1 MTNHLSEDVS
11 STDFNIMDEMEKNIS
26 LKAGLFG
33 GNPVVIAPV
42 APPPSFREVQTWSRA
57 RELYKTMKAKAGT
70 SKTLQ
75 ETETKDAKQTVVSS
89 NEHGN
94 KSVDTEVKSPKFTKL
109 KEQKSVTFDDVTIID
124 FDDEDETPS
133 KKTRSK
139 STPKSS
145 TRPVSKTPAK
155 SAIKK
160 SKIPSPELEIIDD
173 DEHGTSD
180 VISPSPPAKRIKTRS
195 SQVST
200 STPRR
205 RVPLEQEFPP
215 CTPIQ
220 SSVGHK
226 AGVTPSPT
234 TPKSSS
240 AFRSTRRGR
249 ETPPPAT
256 PSTSMGKTTTPPL
269 TPTSSQVHGLKR
281 LSRRLSQRRLSS
293 GMEASLRRLLV
304 ASQLKVYRINLV
316 AYISNNTICVSI

>member
-1 MTNHLSEDVS
+1 MANHLSEDVS

-42 APPPSFREVQTWSRA
+42 ASPPSFREVQTWSRA

-75 ETETKDAKQTVVSS
+75 ETETKDAKQTVSS

-94 KSVDTEVKSPKFTKL
+94 KNVDTEVKSPKFTKL

-256 PSTSMGKTTTPPL
+256 PSTS
-269 TPTSSQVHGLKR
+269 SSQVHGLKR